1 MPSSDA
7 APFSRRAF
15 VRTLGLAGAAVA
27 AAPLVNARVFRA
39 AAGGPRT
46 LVLIHLAGGHDGWS
60 TFVPADSDDYYR
72 ARPTLAQRRPELL
85 RLSESLW
92 LNRAASDL
100 APLFERGELGIVPQ
114 VGLAPAS
121 LSHYRATQVWL
132 GSSAPDEV
140 EVTPWFARGDA
151 TVTELREDFSTA
163 LARVGTEA
171 AARDETEVFFVRLDG
186 FDTHFDQRAAHD
198 AAIAAFARG
207 VAQLQRALTRRG
219 VAERVLT
226 VAFSEFGRTL
236 AENEFSGT
244 DHAAAG
250 PCCFIG
256 PGVRGGVIGRFD
268 PTVAAPVIDH
278 RRVIATCE
286 SWLGWTEGIGA
297 TFKSLPVLT

>member
-27 AAPLVNARVFRA
+27 AAPLVNARVFRPA
-39 AAGGPRT
+39 AREPRT
-46 LVLIHLAGGHDGWS
+46 LVLIQLAGGHDAWS
-60 TFVPADSDDYYR
+60 TFVPADSEEYYR
-72 ARPTLAQRRPELL
+72 ARPTLALRRPDLL
-85 RLSESLW
+85 RVGESHW
-92 LNRAASDL
+92 LNRAAGDL
-100 APLFERGELGIVPQ
+100 APLCERGELGIVPQ

-132 GSSAPDEV
+132 GGSAPDEV
-140 EVTPWFARGDA
+140 EVTPWFARANA
-151 TVTELREDFSTA
+151 TVTELREDFLAS
-163 LARVGTEA
+163 LARVGAEA
-171 AARDETEVFFVRLDG
+171 AARDETEVFFVRFDG
-186 FDTHFDQRAAHD
+186 FDTHFDQRATHD
-198 AAIAAFARG
+198 AAIAGFARG
-207 VAQLQRALTRRG
+207 VAQLQRALARRG

-236 AENEFSGT
+236 AENEFAGT
-244 DHAAAG
+244 DHAPAG
-250 PCCFIG
+250 LCCFIG
-256 PGVRGGVIGRFD
+256 PGVRGGVLGRFD

-286 SWLGWTEGIGA
+286 SWLGWAEGAGA